1 MYVQFTNYHL
11 IDNIFLILDCFK
23 TLLLTA
29 IFLRCELRASPRL
42 TNGLSEVPP
51 ILPLCLLR
59 TTISSSRVSRANIL
73 PYSTISPSCFKKKT
87 NLISIQR
94 HQVKYGALPNLR
106 VHISLPQEYLGSCHL
121 SIISATTSL
130 SSTNSIKKN
139 VDYSAGTAYYLIL
152 KIGGE

>member
-1 MYVQFTNYHL
+1 MHRCLQTGVGVGWVECRQLGGWVFPAFACWSPGCLLGIPGGSGGAPGLVVGNCCVL
-11 IDNIFLILDCFK
+11 GGCC
-23 TLLLTA
+23 LLLCC
-29 IFLRCELRASPRL
+29 FFSSVMLDH
-42 TNGLSEVPP
+42 GLSEVPP

-121 SIISATTSL
+121 
-130 SSTNSIKKN
+130 
-139 VDYSAGTAYYLIL
+139 
-152 KIGGE
+152 